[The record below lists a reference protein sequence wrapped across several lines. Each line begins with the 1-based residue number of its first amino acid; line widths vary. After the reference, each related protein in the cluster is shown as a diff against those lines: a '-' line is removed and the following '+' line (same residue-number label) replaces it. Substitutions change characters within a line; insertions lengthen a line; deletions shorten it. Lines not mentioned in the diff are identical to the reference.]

1 MNKNEMVLAERIAKA
16 LNVKVENVENTAF
29 VTLLEKLVEVIEN
42 GRISNS

>member
-16 LNVKVENVENTAF
+16 LDVEVENVENTAF
-29 VTLLEKLVEVIEN
+29 VVLMEKLVEVIEN